1 MNTKSNVKKQTK
13 KDFTTTENFR
23 FDHHLTTI
31 GTRIILLAGR
41 LDLI

>member
-23 FDHHLTTI
+23 FDHHLMN
-31 GTRIILLAGR
+31 LL
-41 LDLI
+41 

>member
-23 FDHHLTTI
+23 FDHHVAEAQDTVVHP
-31 GTRIILLAGR
+31 
-41 LDLI
+41 